1 VTAIDSHSHQK
12 PHGDH
17 AHGSD
22 PHGHDAHG
30 GHGHSEYP
38 FLAHHFDTPGQQF
51 DSAKLGM
58 WVFLATEILFFG
70 ALFAMYT
77 LMRAKEP
84 EVFSFASN
92 YLDTIMGGINTAVLI
107 LSSLTM
113 AMAVHFAQRSK
124 KVPLVACLF
133 LTFLG
138 ACGFLVIKY
147 FEYTHKFE
155 VNLKWGPSFYQPVM
169 EGGRPVGA
177 PEVPLIPEGMAA
189 APAAAA
195 PAVAVNPLIGKPLP
209 AESSAIKKAAPGPQ
223 GLAGDAAPLMAGQT
237 GSESMAGHDGHG
249 KAMTPEE
256 HEHMMKAHVYDA
268 ELPVNT
274 HRFFGIYYCMT
285 GLHGIH
291 VVVGM
296 FLIGWITIRAMRGD
310 FNSKYYTPVDMVGLY
325 WHIVDLIWI
334 FLFPLFYLIH

>member
-1 VTAIDSHSHQK
+1 MTAIDSHANDHS
-12 PHGDH
+12 HGDH
-17 AHGSD
+17 DH
-22 PHGHDAHG
+22 

-38 FLAHHFDTPGQQF
+38 FLAHHFETPAQQF

-58 WVFLATEILFFG
+58 WVFLATEVLFFG
-70 ALFAMYT
+70 ALFAMYA

-84 EVFSFASN
+84 EVFSYASN
-92 YLDTIMGGINTAVLI
+92 YLDTIMGGINTCVLI

-113 AMAVHFAQRSK
+113 AMAVRFAQTSK
-124 KVPLVACLF
+124 KGPLVVCLF

-147 FEYTHKFE
+147 FEYKHKFD
-155 VNLKWGPSFYQPVM
+155 VNLKWGPAFYQPVVDAN
-169 EGGRPVGA
+169 GNVIGA
-177 PEVPLIPEGMAA
+177 PSASPDAA
-189 APAAAA
+189 SPTATASAAG
-195 PAVAVNPLIGKPLP
+195 VMVNPLIGKALG
-209 AESSAIKKAAPGPQ
+209 AESSAIKPAPAGPSGLAAP
-223 GLAGDAAPLMAGQT
+223 AA
-237 GSESMAGHDGHG
+237 EGHDAHGSHDAHGGHG
-249 KAMTPEE
+249 GHGAEA
-256 HEHMMKAHVYDA
+256 AHVFDPN
-268 ELPVNT
+268 LPVNT

-296 FLIGWITIRAMRGD
+296 FLIGWITLRAMRGE
-310 FNSKYYTPVDMVGLY
+310 FSSKYFTPVDLVGLY

>member
-1 VTAIDSHSHQK
+1 VTAIDSHAQDHS
-12 PHGDH
+12 HGD
-17 AHGSD
+17 
-22 PHGHDAHG
+22 GH

-38 FLAHHFDTPGQQF
+38 FLAHHFDTPAQQF

-70 ALFAMYT
+70 ALFAMYA

-84 EVFSFASN
+84 EVFTYASTF
-92 YLDTIMGGINTAVLI
+92 LDTIMGGVNTVVLI

-113 AMAVHFAQRSK
+113 ALAVRFAQTSK
-124 KVPLVACLF
+124 KGPLVLCLL
-133 LTFLG
+133 LTLLG

-147 FEYTHKFE
+147 FEYTHKFK
-155 VNLKWGPSFYQPVM
+155 VNLEWGPYFYQPVLD
-169 EGGRPVGA
+169 EQGNPIGA
-177 PEVPLIPEGMAA
+177 PSAAPEAAVAA
-189 APAAAA
+189 AVTGGAGLSQ
-195 PAVAVNPLIGKPLP
+195 NPLLAKPLP
-209 AESSAIKKAAPGPQ
+209 AESSAIRNAPAGPA
-223 GLAGDAAPLMAGQT
+223 GLSSGDAAHGDAHGHGGDAAHGGGHDDAHAKHLK
-237 GSESMAGHDGHG
+237 EAGHVFS
-249 KAMTPEE
+249 EQ
-256 HEHMMKAHVYDA
+256 
-268 ELPVNT
+268 LPVNT

-296 FLIGWITIRAMRGD
+296 FLIGWITLRAMKGE
-310 FNSKYYTPVDMVGLY
+310 FTSQYYTPVDMVGLY

>member
-1 VTAIDSHSHQK
+1 MTAIDSHSHDH
-12 PHGDH
+12 PHGDQ
-17 AHGSD
+17 AHGD
-22 PHGHDAHG
+22 H

-38 FLAHHFDTPGQQF
+38 FLAHHFETPAQQF
-51 DSAKLGM
+51 ESGKLGM

-70 ALFAMYT
+70 ALFAMYA

-84 EVFSFASN
+84 EVFSYASH
-92 YLDTIMGGINTAVLI
+92 YLNTIMGGINTCVLI

-124 KVPLVACLF
+124 KGPLVACLF

-155 VNLKWGPSFYQPVM
+155 ANLKWGPSFYQPIV
-169 EGGRPVGA
+169 EDGKTVGA
-177 PEVPLIPEGMAA
+177 PEGMHTTEA
-189 APAAAA
+189 AAAA
-195 PAVAVNPLIGKPLP
+195 PVGPGLTINPLIGKPLA
-209 AESSAIKKAAPGPQ
+209 AESSSIHKAALGP
-223 GLAGDAAPLMAGQT
+223 AGVAAAPSEGSTEAAGHGEHAAGHGADDAAA
-237 GSESMAGHDGHG
+237 HDE
-249 KAMTPEE
+249 AL
-256 HEHMMKAHVYDA
+256 KAHVYAQD
-268 ELPVNT
+268 LPVNT

-285 GLHGIH
+285 GLHGVH
-291 VVVGM
+291 VVIGM
-296 FLIGWITIRAMRGD
+296 FLIGWIMIRAMKGE
-310 FNSKYYTPVDMVGLY
+310 FNSKYFTPVDLVGLY

>member
-1 VTAIDSHSHQK
+1 VTAIDSHSH
-12 PHGDH
+12 DH
-17 AHGSD
+17 AHGD
-22 PHGHDAHG
+22 DH

-38 FLAHHFDTPGQQF
+38 FLAHHFESPAQQF

-58 WVFLATEILFFG
+58 WVFLATEVLFFG
-70 ALFAMYT
+70 ALFAMYV

-84 EVFSFASN
+84 LVFSHASQ
-92 YLDTIMGGINTAVLI
+92 YLDTIMGGINTCVLI

-113 AMAVHFAQRSK
+113 AMAVRFAQTSK
-124 KVPLVACLF
+124 KGPLVLCLF

-155 VNLKWGPSFYQPVM
+155 ANLKWGPSFYQPVVDDN
-169 EGGRPVGA
+169 GHVVGA
-177 PEVPLIPEGMAA
+177 PSASPE
-189 APAAAA
+189 AAAA
-195 PAVAVNPLIGKPLP
+195 VAPVAGGPTVNPLLNKPLA
-209 AESSAIKKAAPGPQ
+209 AEQSAIRPAQVGPAGVASGEQAASAHG
-223 GLAGDAAPLMAGQT
+223 
-237 GSESMAGHDGHG
+237 EHGHG
-249 KAMTPEE
+249 GAEDAHAK
-256 HEHMMKAHVYDA
+256 HEAALGHVFDPN
-268 ELPVNT
+268 LPVNT

-291 VVVGM
+291 VIVGM
-296 FLIGWITIRAMRGD
+296 FLIGWITLRAMRGE
-310 FNSKYYTPVDMVGLY
+310 FNSKYYTPVDLVGLY